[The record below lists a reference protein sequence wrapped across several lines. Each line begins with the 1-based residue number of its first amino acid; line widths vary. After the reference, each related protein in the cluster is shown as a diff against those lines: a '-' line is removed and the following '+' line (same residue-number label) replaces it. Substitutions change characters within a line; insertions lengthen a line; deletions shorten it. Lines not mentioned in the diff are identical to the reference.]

1 MSADTPRTPGPS
13 DSSGAAANSTGTT
26 KLSFRKRHPTLM
38 RGLLLGTTFLVAVG
52 AGLMYASWALICRGS
67 QCPTIESLAEYT
79 PNQTSKLYAIDGR
92 FIAELGLERRTL
104 VKYDE
109 IPKVVVEIGRA
120 SRREREERAEE
131 RLSGVE

>member
-13 DSSGAAANSTGTT
+13 DSSGAAANSTGST

-92 FIAELGLERRTL
+92 FIAEPGLERRT
-104 VKYDE
+104 VGTYDE
-109 IPKVVVEIGRA
+109 LPDVVVAALGSHENQRDFSHA
-120 SRREREERAEE
+120 AHDW
-131 RLSGVE
+131 LP

>member
-1 MSADTPRTPGPS
+1 MSADTPRTPGQ
-13 DSSGAAANSTGTT
+13 SGSAGSAPNGTGPR
-26 KLSFRKRHPTLM
+26 LSFRKRHPTLM
-38 RGLLLGTTFLVAVG
+38 RGLLLGFTFLFAVG

-79 PNQTSKLYAIDGR
+79 PNQTSKLFAIDGR